1 MTAEKEYKML
11 KDIRDMMA
19 MDKSKIAETYLV
31 ELDNANDYAKSR
43 AIAVLDVVLDDLVY
57 ELEVR
62 KNNEHYKGVTGSSQ
76 NV

>member
-62 KNNEHYKGVTGSSQ
+62 KNKTA
-76 NV
+76 